1 MVLIEHEA
9 SEETTAQQS
18 DQWHSCPNGY
28 ESWRLEAELKVL
40 YFSFGCQPW
49 SGADSLLPSKAT
61 GFSIGSL
68 LRRFSMDGR
77 SQLLCRCKT
86 SGELNRCGR

>member
-49 SGADSLLPSKAT
+49 SGAYSLLRAKAT
-61 GFSIGSL
+61 GFSTGSL
-68 LRRFSMDGR
+68 FQRLSVDGR
-77 SQLLCRCKT
+77 SQLLCRCKN
-86 SGELNRCGR
+86 SSELN